1 MLRFAGM
8 VALLTIAIV
17 GEAAACGMSPTAMST
32 SATPVVTAQGG
43 SSSVPATPAPQTSQ
57 PGG

>member
-1 MLRFAGM
+1 MLKFAGM

-17 GEAAACGMSPTAMST
+17 GEAAACGLSPTAMST
-32 SATPVVTAQGG
+32 PATPVVTAQSGP
-43 SSSVPATPAPQTSQ
+43 SAPATPAPQPSQ

>member
-17 GEAAACGMSPTAMST
+17 GEAAACEMSPTAMST
-32 SATPVVTAQGG
+32 PSTPVVTAQGG
-43 SSSVPATPAPQTSQ
+43 TSGPTTPTPQSSQ